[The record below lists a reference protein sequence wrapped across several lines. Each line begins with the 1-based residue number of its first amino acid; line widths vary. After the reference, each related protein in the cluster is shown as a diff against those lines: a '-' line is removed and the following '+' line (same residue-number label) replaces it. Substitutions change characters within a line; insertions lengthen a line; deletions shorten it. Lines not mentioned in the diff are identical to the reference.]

1 MNRDRKKKMSG
12 KHLRIQMF
20 AGMMA
25 GVLITAL
32 FYKPFCYEIVLCVS
46 QTAAERAADVASF
59 YAVSG
64 YGLEA
69 EDMVMQVV
77 YQLARRSVVKVV
89 VKDFTGNGII
99 WKIDDEIVIVSNK
112 HLLGKDVKAEIVFCN
127 GETVYADIIGYSQQY
142 DIGFAKI
149 AETAV
154 SNSVLREIYE
164 AVPVLYEVDSE
175 EKREVFAQN
184 WAGKRVLQTGAA
196 AGQRVADFSLGTVRG
211 IRFVPLFNTMVL
223 ETDCFSRA
231 GMSGGGVFEENG
243 RLLGMI
249 SGGDVPENA
258 GQREADVTYSI
269 PPALIAAEYE
279 MLIQSVQ

>member
-1 MNRDRKKKMSG
+1 MNRERKKKLSG
-12 KHLRIQMF
+12 IHLKIQLS
-20 AGMMA
+20 AGIMA

-32 FYKPFCYEIVLCVS
+32 FYKPFRYEIVLCVS
-46 QTAAERAADVASF
+46 QTVAERAADAASF
-59 YAVSG
+59 RAVFG

-69 EDMVMQVV
+69 ENMVMQVV
-77 YQLARRSVVKVV
+77 YQLARRSIVKVV
-89 VKDFTGNGII
+89 VKDSAGNGIL

-112 HLLGKDVKAEIVFCN
+112 HLLAKDVKAEIVFCN
-127 GETVYADIIGYSQQY
+127 GETFCADMIGYSQQY
-142 DIGFAKI
+142 DIGFARI

-154 SNSVLREIYE
+154 SNNVLREIYE

-175 EKREVFAQN
+175 EKREAFAQN
-184 WAGKRVLQTGAA
+184 WAGKRILQMGAA
-196 AGQRVADFSLGTVRG
+196 VGQRAADFSLGTIEG

-223 ETDCFSRA
+223 ETNCFSKA
-231 GMSGGGVFEENG
+231 GMSGGGVFAEDG

-258 GQREADVTYSI
+258 KQREAEVTYSI

-279 MLIQSVQ
+279 KLETVKR

>member
-1 MNRDRKKKMSG
+1 MVFRKKKRSG
-12 KHLRIQMF
+12 GYLGKQLSV
-20 AGMMA
+20 GMMA

-32 FYKPFCYEIVLCVS
+32 FYKPFHYEIVLCVS
-46 QTAAERAADVASF
+46 QTAAERAVDVARF
-59 YAVSG
+59 HAVSG

-69 EDMVMQVV
+69 ENMVMQVV
-77 YQLARRSVVKVV
+77 YQLARRSVVKVI

-127 GETVYADIIGYSQQY
+127 GETAQADIIGYSQQY
-142 DIGFAKI
+142 DIGFASI
-149 AETAV
+149 AENVV
-154 SNSVLREIYE
+154 SSSVLREIYE

-175 EKREVFAQN
+175 EKRELFVQN

-196 AGQRVADFSLGTVRG
+196 AGQRAADFSLGTVNG
-211 IRFVPLFNTMVL
+211 IRFVPLFNTMIL

-231 GMSGGGVFEENG
+231 GMSGGGVFGEDG

-249 SGGDVPENA
+249 SGGEVPENA
-258 GQREADVTYSI
+258 KQREAEVTYSI
-269 PPALIAAEYE
+269 PPVLIMAEYE
-279 MLIQSVQ
+279 KLRNDKE

>member
-1 MNRDRKKKMSG
+1 
-12 KHLRIQMF
+12 
-20 AGMMA
+20 
-25 GVLITAL
+25 
-32 FYKPFCYEIVLCVS
+32 
-46 QTAAERAADVASF
+46 
-59 YAVSG
+59 
-64 YGLEA
+64 
-69 EDMVMQVV
+69 MVMQVV

-127 GETVYADIIGYSQQY
+127 GETFHADIMGYSQQY
-142 DIGFAKI
+142 DIGFARI

-175 EKREVFAQN
+175 EKRETFAQN
-184 WAGKRVLQTGAA
+184 WAGKRILQTGAA

-231 GMSGGGVFEENG
+231 GMSGGGVFEESG

-258 GQREADVTYSI
+258 GQREAEVTYSI

-279 MLIQSVQ
+279 MLIQSVH